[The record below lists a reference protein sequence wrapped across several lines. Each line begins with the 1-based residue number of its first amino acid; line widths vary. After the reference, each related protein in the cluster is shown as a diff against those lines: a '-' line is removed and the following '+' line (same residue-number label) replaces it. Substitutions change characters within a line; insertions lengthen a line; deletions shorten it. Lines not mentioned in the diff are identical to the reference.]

1 MVKVNCPVLV
11 LHAEDDTI
19 IPVALG
25 KKLVETV
32 KEAGKQD
39 VKIHIYDAMLKY
51 GHKHIYKDANLPQLI
66 TRFMDMDLW
75 IV

>member
-1 MVKVNCPVLV
+1 MV

-39 VKIHIYDAMLKY
+39 VKIHVYDAMLKY

-66 TRFMDMDLW
+66 TRFMDMDLL